1 MFGSH
6 KYVSGLKL
14 SLFLLIFNVTLAVS
28 CNNTVDLSTPE
39 STAKAFWNVLQTR
52 DVDKAL
58 TFFVS
63 VKEAQQFLGVRA
75 GLEWG
80 NKLDRE
86 VEQLRL
92 EHIPDV
98 EGGKWSRF
106 EIDDEEYESG
116 IKIVE
121 ASIYYQKEGQ
131 EQRIRLGII
140 RLEENLWKISD
151 VD

>member
-1 MFGSH
+1 MFCLH
-6 KYVSGLKL
+6 KYVSGFKL
-14 SLFLLIFNVTLAVS
+14 SLFLLILNVLLAVS
-28 CNNTVDLSTPE
+28 CNDTMDLSTPE
-39 STAKAFWNVLQTR
+39 STAKAFWKVLQTR
-52 DVDKAL
+52 DLDKAL

-80 NKLDRE
+80 DRLDRE
-86 VEQLRL
+86 IEQLRQ
-92 EHIPDV
+92 EHMPDV
-98 EGGKWSRF
+98 EGGEWSRF

-121 ASIYYQKEGQ
+121 ASLYYQKEGQ